1 MIEITPDIE
10 NVVEQLANAY
20 RNTLRQEGKVASGE
34 LVNFTTSIAQ
44 DDKWFSVVF
53 NLPDYWKYVENGRR
67 AGKQPPL
74 EAILNWIT
82 VKPIVPK
89 PIRNRVP
96 STKQLAFL
104 IARKIGNEGI
114 KPTHALDTT
123 INSPQAQSL
132 IDVLCNL
139 LIEQLEKPIDNE
151 EL

>member
-1 MIEITPDIE
+1 MIQITPDIQ

-20 RNTLRQEGKVASGE
+20 RNTLRSEGKVATGN

-44 DDKWFSVVF
+44 DDKWFSVIF

-74 EAILNWIT
+74 EAILNWII
-82 VKPIVPK
+82 VKPIVPRA
-89 PIRNRVP
+89 INRRVP
-96 STKQLAFL
+96 TTKQLAFL
-104 IARKIGNEGI
+104 IARKIGREGI
-114 KPTHALDTT
+114 PPTHALNNT

-151 EL
+151 EI